1 MAISDITIEIAAL
14 GYASLA
20 MTTTRNE
27 IRIMTTQETIEL
39 FDKYVIANYGR
50 LPRVIVKGEGC
61 YLYDADGNKILDMF
75 PGWAVS
81 AIGHCHPKV
90 VEALRRQ
97 AGELLHIDN
106 TFYSEPQGKL
116 AQLLSERAFGGKCFF
131 CNSGAEANEAALKL
145 ARLHTSPEKYKFIT
159 AEGSFHGR
167 TFATVTATAQPKY
180 HEGFLPLLPG
190 FVYVPF
196 NDIAALES
204 AFNDEVA
211 AVMVEPIQGEGGINV
226 ATAEYLQTIRR
237 LCDEKGAVMILDEVQ
252 TGLGRT
258 GKWFGYQHFDIEPD
272 IITMAKA
279 LGGGVAIGAMMA
291 RDEIASSLVPG
302 KHASTF
308 GGNALACA
316 AGVAVIEAIEEENL
330 LQNAAELG
338 QYIQDKLEQLQQK
351 HSIIDSVRGI
361 GLMIGVQLTSQGK
374 DIVDKCLDNGVRINC
389 TSNTVLRFMPP
400 MIATKS
406 QIDQAIEILDTV
418 LTE

>member
-1 MAISDITIEIAAL
+1 MFE
-14 GYASLA
+14 
-20 MTTTRNE
+20 
-27 IRIMTTQETIEL
+27 
-39 FDKYVIANYGR
+39 KYVIANYGR
-50 LPRVIVKGEGC
+50 LPRVIVRGNGC
-61 YLYDADGNKILDMF
+61 YLYDADGNEILDMF

-81 AIGHCHPKV
+81 ALGHCHPKV
-90 VEALRRQ
+90 VDAIRRQ

-106 TFYSEPQGKL
+106 TFYSEAQGQL
-116 AQLLSERAFGGKCFF
+116 AKLLSERAFGGKSFF

-145 ARLHTSPEKYKFIT
+145 ARLHTAQEKYKFIT

-204 AFNDEVA
+204 AFSDEVT

-226 ATAEYLQTIRR
+226 ATSEYLQAIRR

-252 TGLGRT
+252 TGIGRT
-258 GKWFGYQHFDIEPD
+258 GKWFGYQHFDVEPD

-291 RDEIASSLVPG
+291 RDEVAASLVPG

-308 GGNALACA
+308 GGNCLACA
-316 AGVAVIEAIEEENL
+316 AGVAVIEAIEEDNL

-338 QYIQDKLEQLQQK
+338 EYAQDKLLALKQK

-361 GLMIGVQLTSQGK
+361 GLMIGVQLTGPGSE
-374 DIVDKCLDNGVRINC
+374 IVDKCLERGLRINC
-389 TSNTVLRFMPP
+389 THETVIRLMPP
-400 MIATKS
+400 MIATKE
-406 QIDQAIEILDTV
+406 QIDKAIDILDGV
-418 LTE
+418 LGESK

>member
-1 MAISDITIEIAAL
+1 
-14 GYASLA
+14 
-20 MTTTRNE
+20 
-27 IRIMTTQETIEL
+27 MTTQETIEL
-39 FDKYVIANYGR
+39 FNKYVIANYGR

-61 YLYDADGNKILDMF
+61 YMYDVDGNKILDMF

-81 AIGHCHPKV
+81 GIGHCHPRV
-90 VEALRRQ
+90 VETLRKQ

-106 TFYSEPQGKL
+106 TFYSEQQGEL
-116 AQLLSERAFGGKCFF
+116 AKLLSERAFGGKCFF

-145 ARLHTSPEKYKFIT
+145 ARLHTSQEKYKFIT

-196 NDIAALES
+196 NDVSALES
-204 AFNDEVA
+204 AFSDEVA
-211 AVMVEPIQGEGGINV
+211 AVLVEPIQGEGGINV
-226 ATAEYLQTIRR
+226 ATAEYLQAIRR

-252 TGLGRT
+252 TGMGRT
-258 GKWFGYQHFDIEPD
+258 GKWFGYQHFDVEPD
-272 IITMAKA
+272 IITLAKA

-291 RDEIASSLVPG
+291 REEIAASLVPG

-308 GGNALACA
+308 GGNCLACA
-316 AGVAVIEAIEEENL
+316 AGVSVIKAIEEDNL
-330 LQNAAELG
+330 LENAAELG
-338 QYIQDKLEQLQQK
+338 QYIKEKLEHLKQK

-361 GLMIGVQLTSQGK
+361 GLMIGVQLNGPGK
-374 DIVDKCLDNGVRINC
+374 DIVDKCLEMGVRINC
-389 TSNTVLRFMPP
+389 TNNTVLRLMPP
-400 MIATKS
+400 MIVAKE

-418 LTE
+418 LKDGE